1 MDNEFKREIILDN
14 FRKPFNKDGSDD
26 LNYLKT
32 NSNNESCID
41 NIDIYIDIRDNIIKD
56 IRFNG
61 EACAISTASTSIM
74 LKNVINKSVDDA
86 IKYIDNFMNMVNEK
100 EYKEEELNEAI
111 AFDEIY
117 KQQNRKTC
125 VTLPYVGI
133 LKILNNYR
141 NNHKK

>member
-1 MDNEFKREIILDN
+1 MIYHYLIKKIIGMTLEEARTFTEN
-14 FRKPFNKDGSDD
+14 F
-26 LNYLKT
+26 
-32 NSNNESCID
+32 E
-41 NIDIYIDIRDNIIKD
+41 
-56 IRFNG
+56 
-61 EACAISTASTSIM
+61 
-74 LKNVINKSVDDA
+74 
-86 IKYIDNFMNMVNEK
+86 NMVNEK

>member
-1 MDNEFKREIILDN
+1 MDNEFKREIILEN
-14 FRKPFNKDGSDD
+14 FEHPFNKDGSDE
-26 LNYLKT
+26 LNYEKS

-41 NIDIYIDIRDNIIKD
+41 NIDLYVDIKDNIIRD

-74 LKNVINKSVDDA
+74 LKNIINKSVSDA
-86 IKYIDNFMNMVNEK
+86 LKYIENFMNMVNELDYN
-100 EYKEEELNEAI
+100 EDELNEGI
-111 AFDEIY
+111 AFTEIY

-133 LKILNNYR
+133 IKVLKKYL
-141 NNHKK
+141 

>member
-1 MDNEFKREIILDN
+1 MDNEFKREIILEN
-14 FRKPFNKDGSDD
+14 FEHPFNKDGSDE
-26 LNYLKT
+26 LNYEKS

-41 NIDIYIDIRDNIIKD
+41 NIDLYVDIKDNIIRD

-74 LKNVINKSVDDA
+74 LKNIINKSVSDA
-86 IKYIDNFMNMVNEK
+86 IKYIENFMNMVNEL
-100 EYKEEELNEAI
+100 EYNEDELNEGI
-111 AFDEIY
+111 AFTEIY

-133 LKILNNYR
+133 IKVLKKYL
-141 NNHKK
+141 

>member
-1 MDNEFKREIILDN
+1 MDNEFKREIILEN
-14 FRKPFNKDGSDD
+14 FEHPFNKDGNDD
-26 LNYLKT
+26 LNYEKS

-41 NIDIYIDIRDNIIKD
+41 NIDLYVDIKDNIIRD

-74 LKNVINKSVDDA
+74 LKNIINKSVSDA
-86 IKYIDNFMNMVNEK
+86 IKYIENFMNMVNELDYN
-100 EYKEEELNEAI
+100 EDELNEGI
-111 AFDEIY
+111 AFTEIY

-133 LKILNNYR
+133 LKVL
-141 NNHKK
+141 KKYL

>member
-1 MDNEFKREIILDN
+1 MDTEFKREIILDN
-14 FRKPFNKDGSDD
+14 FQKPFNKNGNDD
-26 LNYLKT
+26 LNYMKI

-41 NIDIYIDIRDNIIKD
+41 NIDIYVDIEDDIIKD

-74 LKNVINKSVDDA
+74 LKNIINKSVADA
-86 IKYIDNFMNMVNEK
+86 KKYIENFMNMVNEK
-100 EYKEEELNEAI
+100 EYSEEELNEAI

-133 LKILNNYR
+133 LKILNNY
-141 NNHKK
+141 K

>member
-1 MDNEFKREIILDN
+1 MDTEFKREIILDN
-14 FRKPFNKDGSDD
+14 FQKPFNKNGNDD
-26 LNYLKT
+26 LNYMKI

-41 NIDIYIDIRDNIIKD
+41 NIDIYVDIEDDIIKD

-74 LKNVINKSVDDA
+74 LKNIINKSVVDA
-86 IKYIDNFMNMVNEK
+86 KKYIENFMNMVNEK
-100 EYKEEELNEAI
+100 EYSEEELNEAI

-133 LKILNNYR
+133 LKILNNY
-141 NNHKK
+141 K

>member
-1 MDNEFKREIILDN
+1 MDTEFKKEIILDN
-14 FRKPFNKDGSDD
+14 YKFPFNKDGNDD
-26 LNYLKT
+26 LNYEKI

-41 NIDIYIDIRDNIIKD
+41 DIDLYVDIKNGIIKD

-74 LKNVINKSVDDA
+74 LKNIIGKNVKEALKFIN
-86 IKYIDNFMNMVNEK
+86 NFENMVNELD
-100 EYKEEELNEAI
+100 YDEELLKEAI

-125 VTLPYVGI
+125 VTLPYTGI
-133 LKILNNYR
+133 
-141 NNHKK
+141 KKLLEKYDI